1 MSNRTL
7 NLDERLYAY
16 LLQHSLRETDTMQR
30 LREVTAQQEW
40 SQMQIAPE
48 QGQFMALLVELLGAK
63 RIIEVGTYTGYSALC
78 MAQAL
83 PEDGQ
88 LICCDVSEE
97 WTSIGQ
103 DFWQQA
109 GVAERIQLRIA
120 PALDT
125 LQQLLEQGEA
135 GQFDMAFIDAD
146 KTNYPQYYE
155 HCLQLLRP
163 GGLLLL
169 DNMLWDG
176 AVADPANQE
185 ESTQVLRALNTQ
197 LQQDERVSVS
207 LVPIGDGVSLVRK
220 R

>member
-109 GVAERIQLRIA
+109 GVAERIQLHIA

-155 HCLQLLRP
+155 QCLQLLRP

-176 AVADPANQE
+176 AVANPENQE

-207 LVPIGDGVSLVRK
+207 VVPIGDGVSLVRK